1 MSISDDRLDR
11 IVTFLQ
17 SAEALKDT
25 LRSGHTGQGRPESV
39 AEHSW
44 RLTLLAFLLEDDLGG
59 IDVKRLMALCLI
71 HDLGEAISGDVPAT
85 HQAPDD
91 GREARERADF
101 ATLCAALPEDLRAR
115 MAEFW
120 DEYAGAATPE
130 ARMAKGLDKIE
141 TILQHAAGRN
151 PEDFDYAFNLD
162 YGRARTSG
170 DPLLEAL
177 RARADAATR
186 ARMQRD

>member
-1 MSISDDRLDR
+1 MSISDHRLDR

-17 SAEALKDT
+17 GAEALKDT
-25 LRSGHTGQGRPESV
+25 LRSGHTGQGRTESV
-39 AEHSW
+39 ADHSW
-44 RLTLLAFLLEDDLGG
+44 RLTLLAFLLADDLEG
-59 IDVKRLMALCLI
+59 IDIERLMALCLI

-85 HQAPDD
+85 QQAPDD

-101 ATLCAALPEDLRAR
+101 GKLCEPLPEDLRAR
-115 MAEFW
+115 MESLW

-151 PEDFDYAFNLD
+151 PGDFDYGFNLD
-162 YGRARTSG
+162 YGRDRTAG
-170 DPLLEAL
+170 HPLLEAL
-177 RARADAATR
+177 RAKADAATR
-186 ARMQRD
+186 ARMRD